1 MSIKKTTEL
10 EIGMATLVRKCAKKS
25 YFFEKVDYL
34 GGSRAGNLFLQTFT
48 TKVLS

>member
-1 MSIKKTTEL
+1 
-10 EIGMATLVRKCAKKS
+10 VQKCAKKS

-34 GGSRAGNLFLQTFT
+34 EGSRAGNLFLQTFP